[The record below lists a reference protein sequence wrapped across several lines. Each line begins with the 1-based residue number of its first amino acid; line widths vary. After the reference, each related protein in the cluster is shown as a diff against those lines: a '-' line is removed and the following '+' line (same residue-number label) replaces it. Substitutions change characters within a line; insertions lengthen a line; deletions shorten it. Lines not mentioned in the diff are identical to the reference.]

1 MHTKLIIP
9 ITALAIGALACG
21 PISVNVNVPRLTT
34 GPTETFTVNE
44 PLPDTKS
51 VTDVTLEMGAGELN
65 LTGGGEGLMEG
76 DIKYNVAD
84 WKPTL
89 TSTLNGSTSSLLLKQ
104 DDTKM
109 NGFPDNDVINKWSL
123 KLGEAP
129 MNLTLHAGAYQGD
142 LDLSGVPLRNLT
154 INDGAS
160 QSEVSFDTLN
170 PEEMDTFE
178 YDSGAS
184 SVTLKGLANANFETM
199 KFNGGAG
206 DYTLDFSGDLQRD
219 ATVTV
224 NGGVGNLKIIV
235 PSDTAVKVVV
245 EHGIGSVDTT
255 GTWQVSGDEYETSGS
270 GPVLTI
276 TVKMGVGS
284 LDLVSK

>member
-1 MHTKLIIP
+1 MNTKLIIP
-9 ITALAIGALACG
+9 VTALAIGALACG
-21 PISVNVNVPRLTT
+21 PISVNVNVPKLTT

-51 VTDVTLEMGAGELN
+51 VTDVTLEMGAGELD
-65 LTGGGEGLMEG
+65 LAGGAEGLLEG

-84 WKPTL
+84 WKPSL
-89 TSTLNGSTSSLLLKQ
+89 TSTLAGSTSSLLLKQ
-104 DDTKM
+104 DDTHI
-109 NGFPDNDVINKWSL
+109 NGFPDKDVINKWSL
-123 KLGEAP
+123 KLGDAP

-142 LDLSGVPLRNLT
+142 IDLSGVPLRNLT

-160 QSEVSFDTLN
+160 QSDVRFDTLN

-184 SVTLKGLANANFETM
+184 SVTLEGLANANFETL

-219 ATVTV
+219 ATVIV
-224 NGGVGNLKIIV
+224 NGGVGSIKIII
-235 PSDTAVKVVV
+235 PSDTAAKVTV
-245 EHGIGSVDTT
+245 EHGIGSIDTT
-255 GTWQVSGDEYETSGS
+255 GTWTISNDVYETGSS
-270 GPVLTI
+270 GPELTI

-284 LDLVSK
+284 LELVSK